1 MAQKQTYV
9 PPKKEVYQSF
19 GSKINAAS
27 MDDRFLIVGMEDG
40 SVECVYTHGGTKAP
54 TRNWV
59 SNISTFPIT
68 AVLADSFDAG
78 NDPLFYAGDKNGT
91 LYCINQKGKVVS
103 ESKVRDSAIFAILDK
118 NIKEVV
124 AYSEGG
130 QSHCKLTNN
139 QLVKVRSK
147 ASKFSFDNDA
157 AFYSKREKG
166 DMPAEIFRCDV
177 PSAVIGTT
185 RLQMEWDD
193 EKSFMFVEAYSTLS
207 RKFQELVDKDEAPE
221 TLDIVDGNQRKIR
234 TLEFVSPVKQVI
246 NAFVQKEDMR
256 KDALYVLLWNDQII
270 RFVASELLDESKTD
284 KDLTQTLIYNDDNEE
299 KNPNNNDG
307 DIKLFVT
314 KLNKV
319 AFVTGVDEDVLFVVN
334 DA

>member
-40 SVECVYTHGGTKAP
+40 TVECVYTHGGTKAP
-54 TRNWV
+54 TRNWAV
-59 SNISTFPIT
+59 SISSAPIT

-78 NDPLFYAGDKNGT
+78 NDPLFYAGDKNGI
-91 LYCINQKGKVVS
+91 LYCINQKGKVIS
-103 ESKVRDSAIFAILDK
+103 QSQVRDGPIFAILDK

-139 QLVKVRSK
+139 QLAKVRSK

-157 AFYSKREKG
+157 AFYTKREKG
-166 DMPAEIFRCDV
+166 DMPAEIFRCEV
-177 PSAVIGTT
+177 PSSVIGTT
-185 RLQMEWDD
+185 RLQLEWDD
-193 EKSFMFVEAYSTLS
+193 EKSFMFMEAFATLS
-207 RKFQELVDKDEAPE
+207 KRFRDLVDNMEAPE
-221 TLDIVDGNQRKIR
+221 TLDIVDRNQRKIR
-234 TLEFVSPVKQVI
+234 TLEFISPVRQVI

-284 KDLTQTLIYNDDNEE
+284 KDLTQTLIYNDDNED
-299 KNPNNNDG
+299 KNMDNNDG
-307 DIKLFVT
+307 DIRLFVA

-319 AFVTGVDEDVLFVVN
+319 VFVTGTEENLLYVIN